1 MTMFLGGL
9 VLRLGYLY
17 RLSRR
22 KDLLI
27 YNHAS
32 FRWSM
37 PDAWADGLT
46 LVFLAATLFVVVRRS
61 VRPEVRILTS
71 A

>member
-1 MTMFLGGL
+1 MFLGGL

-22 KDLLI
+22 KDPLI

-46 LVFLAATLFVVVRRS
+46 LVFLAATLFVVVRRI